1 VWASFDAGF
10 GRRLGLSDLVTGAGA
25 VERLAELEF
34 RRAKGL
40 DAHVDLEAAGFAFPD
55 GRFQLPDNFARVS
68 DGLAARRNANDIA
81 PHAAGATDLVLT
93 AEQLGGLLRR

>member
-1 VWASFDAGF
+1 
-10 GRRLGLSDLVTGAGA
+10 

-40 DAHVDLEAAGFAFPD
+40 DAHVDLKAAGFAFPD
-55 GRFQLPDNFARVS
+55 GRFQLPDNLARVD
-68 DGLAARRNANDIA
+68 DGLAVRWNADDIA